1 MQLYGIK
8 TLSSSQ
14 KYSSLFY
21 SRNNDNEKK
30 GFTTWKQ
37 DWRVVLKT
45 HQSLE
50 FVGFSSLQTYIS
62 R

>member
-1 MQLYGIK
+1 MQLCGIK

-21 SRNNDNEKK
+21 TRNNDNEKK

-37 DWRVVLKT
+37 DWRAVLNT
-45 HQSLE
+45 HQSLK
-50 FVGFSSLQTYIS
+50 FDGFSSLQT
-62 R
+62 